1 MKPTRPHLDSE
12 HIEQF
17 NRSGAV
23 AILATADRHGRPHVS
38 VVSWL
43 RILDPRHIALALDRR
58 TQHFANV
65 SVNPRVSLS
74 LMSDQVILAISGTVE
89 ISREQMEA
97 TPWETA
103 HITIDVDLVVDQ
115 TLPGVTFV
123 APSYSYPE
131 SKANRTEV
139 ESKVLAELSKRA
151 TARKHRVTIVDDGP
165 HIR

>member
-1 MKPTRPHLDSE
+1 MKPTRPDLDPAHVE
-12 HIEQF
+12 EF
-17 NRSGAV
+17 NRTGAV
-23 AILATADRHGRPHVS
+23 AVLATADRHGRPHVS

-43 RILDPRHIALALDRR
+43 RLLDPGHVALALDLR

-65 SVNPRVSLS
+65 SGNPRVALS
-74 LMSDQVILAISGTVE
+74 LMSAEVILAIAGTVE
-89 ISREQMEA
+89 ISRDQMEA

-123 APSYSYPE
+123 APSYSYTE
-131 SKANRTEV
+131 EKAHRTDV

-151 TARKHRVTIVDDGP
+151 TARKHRVTIVDD
-165 HIR
+165 